1 MACFVCKPCPC
12 NHVNFHEMCDTAHE
26 TNDDIS
32 DIFSLI
38 DQYHDLCKQVIEEEQ
53 WGCVDSSRISVDRG
67 DIDLLADQEKQ
78 TIDIVE
84 ASNTTDHKS
93 PADNITDESP
103 DKTENPESLGQEE
116 PPVTQIK
123 FEDIGREERT
133 EKRVQ
138 FVNNSRDENKLE
150 NRVQY
155 NDCEQH
161 IERTLHRLRTKR
173 AKLKRKFQRE
183 VRRQKNLKTK
193 WDIVKE
199 KSVRYEER
207 MEYHYGTLSQK
218 NEECG
223 LLCQRICQELE
234 QLKQKQ
240 GQYRKSPRA
249 LDLDLKKLHRKKKV
263 LKLNEYHVLMV
274 RNLKLKIET
283 TEKNIQRLEKE
294 IEKQTLLILERKRH
308 LNPAYNYMLL
318 LNSSNLPV
326 QELNKNTI

>member
-116 PPVTQIK
+116 PPVTEIK
-123 FEDIGREERT
+123 FEDIGREEPNLSAMEGPHPGGT
-133 EKRVQ
+133 SFLIKVASTPGKYDLSSVQ
-138 FVNNSRDENKLE
+138 L
-150 NRVQY
+150 
-155 NDCEQH
+155 
-161 IERTLHRLRTKR
+161 
-173 AKLKRKFQRE
+173 
-183 VRRQKNLKTK
+183 
-193 WDIVKE
+193 
-199 KSVRYEER
+199 
-207 MEYHYGTLSQK
+207 
-218 NEECG
+218 G
-223 LLCQRICQELE
+223 LI
-234 QLKQKQ
+234 
-240 GQYRKSPRA
+240 
-249 LDLDLKKLHRKKKV
+249 
-263 LKLNEYHVLMV
+263 
-274 RNLKLKIET
+274 
-283 TEKNIQRLEKE
+283 
-294 IEKQTLLILERKRH
+294 
-308 LNPAYNYMLL
+308 
-318 LNSSNLPV
+318 
-326 QELNKNTI
+326 